1 MPQFSALYN
10 VLIHTIPAGRVLKGV
25 SQCAWYLAHESRGY
39 ELSRLRGAIAKRAQ
53 LGAQV

>member
-10 VLIHTIPAGRVLKGV
+10 VLIHTIPGGRVLKGA

-53 LGAQV
+53 FGAQV